1 MRSGKGRERSSERS
15 GARRS
20 GARKPGDLVLSS
32 DAVLAVLTEA
42 AGSKKVEAALAG
54 SRITT
59 VARGSMALGMSR
71 CWM

>member
-1 MRSGKGRERSSERS
+1 MRSGKGRERSSE
-15 GARRS
+15 RS